1 MKSPHNYSVIFYFPN
16 VLLQTCLFLF
26 PGWNWDCCKKCTFC
40 DVLRAAKPA
49 SFGPPV
55 IFAARVEKSNQISNL
70 WWKPSSPLGGKIQFT
85 AKIYPLSC
93 RKRDLIKSPALD
105 FTHPDIGLKQAGEVD
120 IITTFVGWV
129 EEEESKGMGL
139 MEKLLVAQS
148 GYLWPWLVEDGEEDG
163 TNCRHLEMPSICEQI
178 VQT

>member
-1 MKSPHNYSVIFYFPN
+1 MLFIPN
-16 VLLQTCLFLF
+16 VLLQTCLFPF

-40 DVLRAAKPA
+40 DVLRAESCKACQ
-49 SFGPPV
+49 FW
-55 IFAARVEKSNQISNL
+55 AAGHICSLVEKSNQISNL
-70 WWKPSSPLGGKIQFT
+70 WWEPSSLLGGKIQFT

-120 IITTFVGWV
+120 IVTTIGDWIEV
-129 EEEESKGMGL
+129 EEEESKGMGV

-148 GYLWPWLVEDGEEDG
+148 GYLSWHGDGDEDG